1 MKDLHSRKVS
11 VGAYAKHLI
20 GRIPE
25 GQVHFS
31 AIELFYWAACAGT
44 AFIAAYLQELNY
56 SASLVGI
63 VMALINC
70 IGIVASPIMGSLSDT
85 MGSQR
90 RVFLLCVIVSSVL
103 FCLVP
108 LLRGT
113 SVVAMTSLI
122 LLLLA
127 SMFFKNPTS
136 SLLDSWVVR
145 TVHRRRT
152 FQYGSV
158 RLMGSIGYA
167 TMCIFFGRIAAKTGT
182 QAWTFVFYA
191 VLNIPLIV
199 LCLVN
204 MAEERRDEAQ
214 RKAEKAEA
222 AKNAPAK
229 KSKKAKTAGG
239 QNPLILA
246 LKSYYFRMFLISHA
260 LLGLTLYCMTT
271 FLPYKLVEI
280 AGNSDSLG
288 LVIALKSYMEI
299 PTFLFGAAIMRRVN
313 VKKLFPICAVV
324 FFAEQTICLFSG
336 QVWLVAISMMMHGF
350 TYGMYL
356 TCMVNYVSRVTP
368 QEANASAMT
377 ISGSLQLAA
386 GVIGSLIGGVLV
398 DKFGANGYYAMA
410 MILQLIAMVV
420 FFIAYPLG
428 RKLGHEEPDLSNM
441 V

>member
-1 MKDLHSRKVS
+1 MNHSHPRRVS
-11 VGAYAKHLI
+11 PIAYAKHLTQ
-20 GRIPE
+20 RIPK

-31 AIELFYWAACAGT
+31 AIELFFWAACAGT
-44 AFIAAYLQELNY
+44 AFIAAYLQELHY
-56 SASLVGI
+56 SASFVGI
-63 VMALINC
+63 IMALINC
-70 IGIVASPIMGSLSDT
+70 IGIVAAPIMGSLSDRLN
-85 MGSQR
+85 SQR
-90 RVFLLCVIVSSVL
+90 RVFILCVVVSSIL

-108 LLRGT
+108 FVKGT
-113 SVVAMTSLI
+113 SVAAMGLMI
-122 LLLLA
+122 VLLLS

-158 RLMGSIGYA
+158 RLLGSVGYA

-182 QAWTFVFYA
+182 QAWTFFFYGIMN
-191 VLNIPLIV
+191 VPLLL
-199 LCLVN
+199 LCIFN
-204 MAEERRDEAQ
+204 MKEEREDEEK
-214 RKAEKAEA
+214 RKQEKLAARAEA
-222 AKNAPAK
+222 PVKKNA
-229 KSKKAKTAGG
+229 KKAKGE
-239 QNPLILA
+239 QSPLLLA

-271 FLPYKLVEI
+271 FLPYKLNEI
-280 AGNSDSLG
+280 AGNSDSMG

-299 PTFLFGAAIMRRVN
+299 PTFLLGAIIMRRIN

-324 FFAEQTICLFSG
+324 FFIEQLICVVAT
-336 QVWLVAISMMMHGF
+336 QVWMVAFSMMLHGF
-350 TYGMYL
+350 IYGMYL
-356 TCMVNYVSRVTP
+356 TCMVNYVARVTP

-386 GVIGSLIGGVLV
+386 GVIGSLVGGVLV
-398 DKFGANGYYAMA
+398 DKFGSNGYYVLSMV
-410 MILQLIAMVV
+410 LQMIAMLV

-428 RKLGHEEPDLSNM
+428 RKLGHEEPDLSHM